1 MSAVLKTVP
10 LLAAMREQDLAEVMA
25 IEQAIY
31 SHPWTRGNFADSLV
45 AGYECRTWRL
55 DSSKNADLIGYF
67 VLMVA
72 AGEAHLLN
80 LSIAP
85 AWQRKGHGSAL
96 LREATAIARSR
107 GARGIFL
114 EVRPSNAG
122 AQALYTR
129 FGFRKIAVRRGYYPA
144 HAGREDA
151 LVLTLALQ

>member
-1 MSAVLKTVP
+1 MSAVLKSVP

-25 IEQAIY
+25 IEDAIY
-31 SHPWTRGNFADSLV
+31 THPWTRGNFADSLV

-55 DSSKNADLIGYF
+55 DGELLGYF

-85 AWQRKGHGSAL
+85 AHQRRGHGTTL
-96 LREATAIARSR
+96 LREATVIARAR

-129 FGFRKIAVRRGYYPA
+129 FGFSKVAVRRAYYPA
-144 HAGREDA
+144 PEGREDA
-151 LVLTLALQ
+151 LVLTLPLG